1 MCPHP
6 PGPSLL
12 RGEGWLGLRPLEDG
26 GGRGAQG
33 VRVLLVRVRGNP
45 RTRGPGRGQEL
56 AQRPGQPAREWGLPC
71 LQLPRPWRL
80 GCALRVPAPA
90 PPRPG
95 LMRVYLKGLPAP
107 PAPSRQGVSQT
118 CIKAGVTYRAVRGS
132 VLRQNYRG
140 EEKDFCQINEKSIWL
155 QKSISLHNGR
165 LQAEPA
171 PSAIHYPRCLHLR
184 LTPAAHPH
192 PHPRGPSPGLPP
204 PPDQRP
210 GEGEAGQTGGGRV
223 WWGPRG
229 HAAGSGGG
237 RVRVGDEGGCG
248 HRSLW

>member
-140 EEKDFCQINEKSIWL
+140 EEKIFAKLMKNQSGFKNPLAFITGGS
-155 QKSISLHNGR
+155 R
-165 LQAEPA
+165 
-171 PSAIHYPRCLHLR
+171 
-184 LTPAAHPH
+184 
-192 PHPRGPSPGLPP
+192 PSPPP
-204 PPDQRP
+204 RP
-210 GEGEAGQTGGGRV
+210 FIT
-223 WWGPRG
+223 RG
-229 HAAGSGGG
+229 
-237 RVRVGDEGGCG
+237 VYI
-248 HRSLW
+248 